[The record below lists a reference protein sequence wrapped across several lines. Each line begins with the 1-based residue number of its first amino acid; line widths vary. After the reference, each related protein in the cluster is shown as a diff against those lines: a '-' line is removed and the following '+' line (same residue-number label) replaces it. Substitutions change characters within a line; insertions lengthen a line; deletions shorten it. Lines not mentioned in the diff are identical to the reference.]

1 MVNIKFLNK
10 INLVTWPLG
19 QEFMARAV
27 LCPNY
32 HLFAKVRINMEN
44 IENIPKGEPVIFA
57 MNHTDRFN
65 YWPFQYK
72 LWSTKDYPFT
82 TVWVKGTYFNNKIL
96 GQFLKLCN
104 TFPVPSKGYLIRE
117 QFKKTYQRTTTR
129 DEYRMIKDLLDNK
142 ISLPDVLHGA
152 TREVRDLLSE
162 NWGRMSK
169 AGVSFLQFIENNY
182 YTMME
187 KVAQI
192 SLGALF
198 EKKLSI
204 IIFPEGTRSVKLA
217 EGRNGIAQLALHS
230 EKAVI
235 PVGCNGSETIYPGS
249 SPFARSG
256 TITYRIGEP
265 MTVHDDFKA
274 FRIKDSFELFS
285 KESQQQ
291 YKEVFDAATE
301 AIMKN
306 IALLLDDRYHVTAQS
321 SADN

>member
-1 MVNIKFLNK
+1 MVNIKFLDK
-10 INLVTWPLG
+10 INLVTWPWG
-19 QEFMARAV
+19 QEFMARAI
-27 LCPNY
+27 LGPNY
-32 HLFAKVRINMEN
+32 HLFAKVKINMEN

-96 GQFLKLCN
+96 GQLLKLCN

-117 QFKKTYQRTTTR
+117 QFKKTYRRTTTR

-142 ISLPDVLHGA
+142 ISLPDVLHSA
-152 TREVRDLLSE
+152 TQEVRDLLSE
-162 NWGRMSK
+162 NWGRMSN
-169 AGVSFLQFIENNY
+169 AGASFLHFIESNY

-204 IIFPEGTRSVKLA
+204 IIFPEGTRSVTLA

-235 PVGCNGSETIYPGS
+235 PVGCNGSETVYPGS
-249 SPFARSG
+249 SPIARSG
-256 TITYRIGEP
+256 TITYRIGKP
-265 MTVHDDFKA
+265 MTVHDDFKE
-274 FRIKDSFELFS
+274 FRIKEKFELFS

-291 YKEVFDAATE
+291 YQEVFDAATE

-306 IALLLDDRYHVTAQS
+306 IALLLDDRYCLPDQAS
-321 SADN
+321 G

>member
-1 MVNIKFLNK
+1 MVNLKFLDN
-10 INLVTWPLG
+10 INLVTSPWG
-19 QEFMARAV
+19 QKFMAHAV
-27 LCPNY
+27 LGPNY
-32 HLFAKVRINMEN
+32 HLFARVKIKMEH

-96 GQFLKLCN
+96 GQLLKLCN

-117 QFKKTYQRTTTR
+117 QFKKTYRRTTTR
-129 DEYRMIKDLLDNK
+129 DEYRMIKDVLDNK
-142 ISLPDVLHGA
+142 ISLPDVLHSA

-162 NWGRMSK
+162 NWDRMSH
-169 AGVSFLQFIENNY
+169 AGASFLQFIENNY
-182 YTMME
+182 YAMME
-187 KVAQI
+187 RVAQLSI
-192 SLGALF
+192 SALF

-235 PVGCNGSETIYPGS
+235 PVGCNGSERVYPGS
-249 SPFARSG
+249 SPIAKSG
-256 TITYRIGEP
+256 TITYRVGKP
-265 MTVHDDFKA
+265 MTVHDDFKD
-274 FRIKDSFELFS
+274 FRIKEKFNLFS
-285 KESQQQ
+285 KESQQKYRQ
-291 YKEVFDAATE
+291 AFDAATQV
-301 AIMKN
+301 IMQN
-306 IALLLDDRYHVTAQS
+306 IDSLLDDRYRVTT
-321 SADN
+321 

>member
-1 MVNIKFLNK
+1 MVNLKFLDN
-10 INLVTWPLG
+10 INLVTSPWG
-19 QEFMARAV
+19 QKFMAHAV
-27 LCPNY
+27 LGPNY
-32 HLFAKVRINMEN
+32 HLFARVKIKM
-44 IENIPKGEPVIFA
+44 ENIPKGEPVIFA

-96 GQFLKLCN
+96 GQLLKLCY

-129 DEYRMIKDLLDNK
+129 DEYRMIKDVLDNK
-142 ISLPDVLHGA
+142 ISLPDVLNGA

-162 NWGRMSK
+162 NWDRMSH
-169 AGVSFLQFIENNY
+169 AGTSFLQYIENNY
-182 YTMME
+182 YAMME
-187 KVAQI
+187 RVAQL

-235 PVGCNGSETIYPGS
+235 PVGCNGSERVYPGS
-249 SPFARSG
+249 SPIAKSG
-256 TITYRIGEP
+256 TITYRIGKP
-265 MTVHDDFKA
+265 MTVHDDFKD
-274 FRIKDSFELFS
+274 FRIKEKFNLFS
-285 KESQQQ
+285 KESQQK
-291 YKEVFDAATE
+291 YKQAFDAATQV
-301 AIMKN
+301 IMRN
-306 IALLLDDRYHVTAQS
+306 IDLLLDDRYRVTT
-321 SADN
+321 

>member
-1 MVNIKFLNK
+1 MVNIKFLDN
-10 INLVTWPLG
+10 INLVTSPWG
-19 QEFMARAV
+19 QKFMAHAV
-27 LCPNY
+27 LGPNY
-32 HLFAKVRINMEN
+32 HLFAKVKIKMEN

-96 GQFLKLCN
+96 GQLLKLCN
-104 TFPVPSKGYLIRE
+104 TFPVPSKGYIIRE
-117 QFKKTYQRTTTR
+117 LFKQTYQRTTTR

-142 ISLPDVLHGA
+142 ISLPDVLHSA

-162 NWGRMSK
+162 NWDRMSH
-169 AGVSFLQFIENNY
+169 AGASFLQFIDNNY

-187 KVAQI
+187 RVAQI

-217 EGRNGIAQLALHS
+217 EGRSGIAQLALHC

-235 PVGCNGSETIYPGS
+235 PVGCNGSETVYPGS
-249 SPFARSG
+249 SPIAKSG
-256 TITYRIGEP
+256 TITYRIGKP
-265 MTVHDDFKA
+265 MTVHDDFKE
-274 FRIKDSFELFS
+274 FRIKEKFNLFS
-285 KESQQQ
+285 KESQQK
-291 YKEVFDAATE
+291 YKEVFDAATQV
-301 AIMKN
+301 IMQN
-306 IALLLDDRYHVTAQS
+306 IGSLLDDRYRLTTYPS
-321 SADN
+321 GG